1 MAKNELILTK
11 ENVNALCNKELKQDL
26 VIMLEAIATG
36 NQCVWD
42 YAIAVHNIIETE
54 SFSDDFETVKDFC
67 EWAGLDKSK
76 VTQYTK
82 AVKFVMDKQID
93 VKNIV
98 VANAYQLST
107 LGDKYDDFVEWCED
121 NEIDFMSL
129 SVRDLREVTKQYK
142 ESLVVADV
150 DVEETEETEETD
162 DMMNEPTSTDEETV
176 QFTYRVSDNEFTVKE
191 ISLETY
197 NKIMELLKY
206 CGRVNNPSE
215 HRR

>member
-26 VIMLEAIATG
+26 VIMLDAIATG

-107 LGDKYDDFVEWCED
+107 LGDKYDNFVEWCEN

-150 DVEETEETEETD
+150 DVEEVNEETEN
-162 DMMNEPTSTDEETV
+162 MMNEPTSTDEETV

-197 NKIMELLKY
+197 NKIMELLK
-206 CGRVNNPSE
+206 
-215 HRR
+215 

>member
-107 LGDKYDDFVEWCED
+107 LGDKYDDFVEWCEN

-129 SVRDLREVTKQYK
+129 SVRDLREVTKEYK

-150 DVEETEETEETD
+150 DADVDVEEVNEETE

-176 QFTYRVSDNEFTVKE
+176 QFTYKVFDNEFTVKE

-197 NKIMELLKY
+197 NKIMELLK
-206 CGRVNNPSE
+206 
-215 HRR
+215 

>member
-26 VIMLEAIATG
+26 TIMLEAIVAG

-107 LGDKYDDFVEWCED
+107 LGDKYDDFVEWCEN

-129 SVRDLREVTKQYK
+129 SVRDLREVTKQYN

-150 DVEETEETEETD
+150 DVEETEETE
-162 DMMNEPTSTDEETV
+162 DMMNEPISTDEETV
-176 QFTYRVSDNEFTVKE
+176 QFTYRVSDDEFTVKE

-197 NKIMELLKY
+197 NKIMELLK
-206 CGRVNNPSE
+206 
-215 HRR
+215 

>member
-26 VIMLEAIATG
+26 TIILDAIATG

-42 YAIAVHNIIETE
+42 YAIAVHNIIDTE

-107 LGDKYDDFVEWCED
+107 LGDKYDDFVEWCEN

-142 ESLVVADV
+142 ESLVIADV
-150 DVEETEETEETD
+150 DVEEVEETDEETEEETE

-176 QFTYRVSDNEFTVKE
+176 QFTYRVYDNEFTVKE

-197 NKIMELLKY
+197 NKIMELLK
-206 CGRVNNPSE
+206 
-215 HRR
+215 

>member
-26 VIMLEAIATG
+26 TIMLEAIVAG

-54 SFSDDFETVKDFC
+54 SFSDDFETIKDFC
-67 EWAGLDKSK
+67 EWSGLDKSK

-107 LGDKYDDFVEWCED
+107 LGDKYDDFVKWCEN

-150 DVEETEETEETD
+150 DIEETE

-176 QFTYRVSDNEFTVKE
+176 QFTYRVFDNEFTVKE

-197 NKIMELLKY
+197 NKIMELLK
-206 CGRVNNPSE
+206 
-215 HRR
+215 

>member
-107 LGDKYDDFVEWCED
+107 LGDKYDDFIEWCEN

-150 DVEETEETEETD
+150 DVEEVNEETE

-191 ISLETY
+191 ISIETY
-197 NKIMELLKY
+197 NKIMELLK
-206 CGRVNNPSE
+206 
-215 HRR
+215 

>member
-1 MAKNELILTK
+1 MAKNELTLTK
-11 ENVNALCNKELKQDL
+11 ENLNALCNKELKQDL
-26 VIMLEAIATG
+26 VIMLESIATG

-42 YAIAVHNIIETE
+42 YAIAVYNIIETE

-67 EWAGLDKSK
+67 KWAGLDKSK

-107 LGDKYDDFVEWCED
+107 LGDKYNDFVEWCEN

-142 ESLVVADV
+142 ESLVVYDV
-150 DVEETEETEETD
+150 DVEETEETD

-176 QFTYRVSDNEFTVKE
+176 KFTYRVSDNEFTVKE

-197 NKIMELLKY
+197 NKIMELLK
-206 CGRVNNPSE
+206 
-215 HRR
+215 

>member
-1 MAKNELILTK
+1 MAKNELTLTK

-26 VIMLEAIATG
+26 VIMLDAIATG

-82 AVKFVMDKQID
+82 AVKFVMDKHID

-107 LGDKYDDFVEWCED
+107 LGDKYDDFVEWCEN

-142 ESLVVADV
+142 ESLVVADI
-150 DVEETEETEETD
+150 DVEEVNEEADEETE

-197 NKIMELLKY
+197 NKIMELLK
-206 CGRVNNPSE
+206 
-215 HRR
+215 

>member
-107 LGDKYDDFVEWCED
+107 LGDKYDDFVEWCEN

-129 SVRDLREVTKQYK
+129 SVRDLREVTKEYK

-150 DVEETEETEETD
+150 DADVDVEEVNEETE

-197 NKIMELLKY
+197 NKIMELLK
-206 CGRVNNPSE
+206 
-215 HRR
+215 

>member
-107 LGDKYDDFVEWCED
+107 LGEKYDDFVKWCEN

-142 ESLVVADV
+142 ESLVVAEV
-150 DVEETEETEETD
+150 DVETE

-197 NKIMELLKY
+197 NKIMELLK
-206 CGRVNNPSE
+206 
-215 HRR
+215 

>member
-26 VIMLEAIATG
+26 VIMLESIATG

-107 LGDKYDDFVEWCED
+107 LGDKYDDFVEWCEN

-142 ESLVVADV
+142 ESLVVADT
-150 DVEETEETEETD
+150 DVEEVNEETY
-162 DMMNEPTSTDEETV
+162 DMMNQPTSTDEETV
-176 QFTYRVSDNEFTVKE
+176 QFTYRISDNEFTVKE

-197 NKIMELLKY
+197 NKIMELLK
-206 CGRVNNPSE
+206 
-215 HRR
+215 

>member
-1 MAKNELILTK
+1 MAKNEITLTK
-11 ENVNALCNKELKQDL
+11 ENVNALCNKELKHDL

-54 SFSDDFETVKDFC
+54 SFSDDFETVKEFC

-107 LGDKYDDFVEWCED
+107 LGDKYDDFVEWCEN

-142 ESLVVADV
+142 ESMVVADV
-150 DVEETEETEETD
+150 DVEEVNEEADEETE

-197 NKIMELLKY
+197 NKIMELLK
-206 CGRVNNPSE
+206 
-215 HRR
+215 

>member
-107 LGDKYDDFVEWCED
+107 LGDKYDDFVEWCEN

-129 SVRDLREVTKQYK
+129 SVRDLREVTKKYK

-150 DVEETEETEETD
+150 DVEEVNEEADEETD

-176 QFTYRVSDNEFTVKE
+176 QFTYRVSDDEFTVKE
-191 ISLETY
+191 ISIETY
-197 NKIMELLKY
+197 NKIMELLK
-206 CGRVNNPSE
+206 
-215 HRR
+215 

>member
-26 VIMLEAIATG
+26 TIMLDAIATG

-82 AVKFVMDKQID
+82 AVKFVTDKQID

-107 LGDKYDDFVEWCED
+107 LGDKYDNFVEWCEN
-121 NEIDFMSL
+121 NEIDFISL

-150 DVEETEETEETD
+150 DVEEVNEEADEETE

-197 NKIMELLKY
+197 NKIMELLK
-206 CGRVNNPSE
+206 
-215 HRR
+215 

>member
-26 VIMLEAIATG
+26 TIMLDAIATG

-82 AVKFVMDKQID
+82 AVKFVMDKKID

-107 LGDKYDDFVEWCED
+107 LGDKYDDFVEWCEN

-129 SVRDLREVTKQYK
+129 SVRDLREVTKQYN

-150 DVEETEETEETD
+150 DVEETEETE
-162 DMMNEPTSTDEETV
+162 DMMNEPISTDEETV
-176 QFTYRVSDNEFTVKE
+176 QFTYRVSDDEFTVKE

-197 NKIMELLKY
+197 NKIMELLK
-206 CGRVNNPSE
+206 
-215 HRR
+215 

>member
-26 VIMLEAIATG
+26 TIMLEAIATG

-107 LGDKYDDFVEWCED
+107 LGDKYDDFVEWCEN

-142 ESLVVADV
+142 ESLVVSDV
-150 DVEETEETEETD
+150 DVEEVDEETENK
-162 DMMNEPTSTDEETV
+162 MNEPTSIDEETIL
-176 QFTYRVSDNEFTVKE
+176 FAYRVFDNEVAVKE

-197 NKIMELLKY
+197 NKIMELLK
-206 CGRVNNPSE
+206 
-215 HRR
+215 

>member
-1 MAKNELILTK
+1 MAKNELILTR

-107 LGDKYDDFVEWCED
+107 LGDKYDDFVEWCEN

-142 ESLVVADV
+142 ESLVVAEV
-150 DVEETEETEETD
+150 DVEEVNEETE

-176 QFTYRVSDNEFTVKE
+176 QFTYRVYDNEFTVKE

-197 NKIMELLKY
+197 NKIMELLK
-206 CGRVNNPSE
+206 
-215 HRR
+215 

>member
-11 ENVNALCNKELKQDL
+11 ENVNALCNKELKHDL
-26 VIMLEAIATG
+26 VIMLDAIATG

-107 LGDKYDDFVEWCED
+107 LGDKYDDFVEWCEN

-150 DVEETEETEETD
+150 DVEETEETD

-176 QFTYRVSDNEFTVKE
+176 LFVYRVNDNVYTVKE

-197 NKIMELLKY
+197 NKIMELLK
-206 CGRVNNPSE
+206 
-215 HRR
+215 

>member
-1 MAKNELILTK
+1 MAKNELTLTK

-26 VIMLEAIATG
+26 IIMLEAIATG

-42 YAIAVHNIIETE
+42 YAISVHNIIETE

-82 AVKFVMDKQID
+82 AVKFVMDKHID

-107 LGDKYDDFVEWCED
+107 LGDKYDDFVEWCENND
-121 NEIDFMSL
+121 IDFMSL

-150 DVEETEETEETD
+150 DVEETE
-162 DMMNEPTSTDEETV
+162 DMMNEPTSTDEETI
-176 QFTYRVSDNEFTVKE
+176 QFTYRVSDNEFTIKE

-197 NKIMELLKY
+197 NKIMELLK
-206 CGRVNNPSE
+206 
-215 HRR
+215 

>member
-107 LGDKYDDFVEWCED
+107 LGDKYDDFVEWCEN

-150 DVEETEETEETD
+150 DVEETD
-162 DMMNEPTSTDEETV
+162 DIMNEPTSTDEETV

-197 NKIMELLKY
+197 NKIMELLK
-206 CGRVNNPSE
+206 
-215 HRR
+215 

>member
-26 VIMLEAIATG
+26 TIMLEAIATG

-54 SFSDDFETVKDFC
+54 SFSDDFETVKEFC

-107 LGDKYDDFVEWCED
+107 LGDKYDDFVEWCEN

-150 DVEETEETEETD
+150 DVEEVNEEADEETD
-162 DMMNEPTSTDEETV
+162 DIMNEPISTDEETV

-197 NKIMELLKY
+197 NKIMELLK
-206 CGRVNNPSE
+206 
-215 HRR
+215 

>member
-67 EWAGLDKSK
+67 EWAGLDRSK

-107 LGDKYDDFVEWCED
+107 LGDKYDGFVEWCEN

-150 DVEETEETEETD
+150 DVEEVNEEADDETE

-197 NKIMELLKY
+197 NKIMELLK
-206 CGRVNNPSE
+206 
-215 HRR
+215 

>member
-42 YAIAVHNIIETE
+42 YAIAVNNIIETE

-107 LGDKYDDFVEWCED
+107 LGDKYDDFVEWCEN

-150 DVEETEETEETD
+150 DVEEIDEETDEETE

-176 QFTYRVSDNEFTVKE
+176 QFTYRVYDNEFTVKE

-197 NKIMELLKY
+197 NKIMELLK
-206 CGRVNNPSE
+206 
-215 HRR
+215 

>member
-1 MAKNELILTK
+1 MAKNELTLTK
-11 ENVNALCNKELKQDL
+11 ENLNALCNKELKQDL

-36 NQCVWD
+36 NQWVWD

-107 LGDKYDDFVEWCED
+107 LGDKYDNFVEWCEN

-142 ESLVVADV
+142 ESLVIADV
-150 DVEETEETEETD
+150 DVEEVNEETE

-197 NKIMELLKY
+197 NKIMELLK
-206 CGRVNNPSE
+206 
-215 HRR
+215 

>member
-26 VIMLEAIATG
+26 TIMLDAIATG

-42 YAIAVHNIIETE
+42 YAIAVHNIIDTE

-107 LGDKYDDFVEWCED
+107 LGDKYDDFVEWCEN

-142 ESLVVADV
+142 ESLVIADV
-150 DVEETEETEETD
+150 DVEEVEETDEETEEETE

-176 QFTYRVSDNEFTVKE
+176 QFTYRVYDNEFTVKE

-197 NKIMELLKY
+197 NKIMELLK
-206 CGRVNNPSE
+206 
-215 HRR
+215 

>member
-82 AVKFVMDKQID
+82 AVKFVMDNQID

-107 LGDKYDDFVEWCED
+107 LGDKYDDFVEWCEN

-142 ESLVVADV
+142 ESLVIADV
-150 DVEETEETEETD
+150 DVEEVNEESDEETE

-197 NKIMELLKY
+197 NKIMELLK
-206 CGRVNNPSE
+206 
-215 HRR
+215 

>member
-42 YAIAVHNIIETE
+42 YAITVHNIIETE

-107 LGDKYDDFVEWCED
+107 LGDKYDEFVEWCEN

-150 DVEETEETEETD
+150 DVEEVNEETE

-197 NKIMELLKY
+197 NKIMELLK
-206 CGRVNNPSE
+206 
-215 HRR
+215 

>member
-26 VIMLEAIATG
+26 TIMLEAIATG

-54 SFSDDFETVKDFC
+54 SFSDDFETIKDFC
-67 EWAGLDKSK
+67 EWSGLDKSK

-98 VANAYQLST
+98 VANAYQLYT
-107 LGDKYDDFVEWCED
+107 LGDKYDDFVKWCEN

-150 DVEETEETEETD
+150 DIEETEETEETD
-162 DMMNEPTSTDEETV
+162 DMMNEPISTDEETV
-176 QFTYRVSDNEFTVKE
+176 QFTYRVFDNEFTVKE

-197 NKIMELLKY
+197 NKIMELLK
-206 CGRVNNPSE
+206 
-215 HRR
+215 

>member
-26 VIMLEAIATG
+26 TIMLDAIATG

-107 LGDKYDDFVEWCED
+107 LGDKYDDFVEWCEN

-129 SVRDLREVTKQYK
+129 SVRDLREVTKQYN

-150 DVEETEETEETD
+150 DVEDTEETE
-162 DMMNEPTSTDEETV
+162 DMMNEPISTDEETV
-176 QFTYRVSDNEFTVKE
+176 QFTYRVYDNEFTVKE

-197 NKIMELLKY
+197 NKIMELLK
-206 CGRVNNPSE
+206 
-215 HRR
+215 

>member
-26 VIMLEAIATG
+26 TIMLEAIATG

-107 LGDKYDDFVEWCED
+107 LGDKYDDFVEWCEN

-150 DVEETEETEETD
+150 DVEETD

-197 NKIMELLKY
+197 NKIMELLK
-206 CGRVNNPSE
+206 
-215 HRR
+215 

>member
-107 LGDKYDDFVEWCED
+107 LGDKYDDFVEWCEN

-142 ESLVVADV
+142 ESLVVVEV
-150 DVEETEETEETD
+150 DVEEVNEETE

-176 QFTYRVSDNEFTVKE
+176 QFTYRVYDNEFIVKE

-197 NKIMELLKY
+197 NKIMELLK
-206 CGRVNNPSE
+206 
-215 HRR
+215 

>member
-26 VIMLEAIATG
+26 TIMLDAIATG

-107 LGDKYDDFVEWCED
+107 LGDKYDDFVEWCEN

-142 ESLVVADV
+142 ESLVIADV
-150 DVEETEETEETD
+150 DVEEVEEADEETEEETD
-162 DMMNEPTSTDEETV
+162 DIMNEPTSTDEETV
-176 QFTYRVSDNEFTVKE
+176 QFTYRVFDNEFTVKE

-197 NKIMELLKY
+197 NKIMELLK
-206 CGRVNNPSE
+206 
-215 HRR
+215 